1 MKLLLFI
8 SFIGFSLTLFAQISK
23 EDLQKKFEDA
33 IKNRNPTDKTFSLPQ
48 FPLIKQEQKTL
59 QGYINGQQV
68 TAGIY
73 NLSLDGMPC
82 VVPDTNEI
90 QQCQMFFQMYLCLLK
105 LLSQMRRLCSLCSIP
120 TENGVNKK
128 VKSFCS

>member
-8 SFIGFSLTLFAQISK
+8 SFIGFSLTLFAQITK
-23 EDLQKKFEDA
+23 EDLQKKLEDA
-33 IKNRNPTDKTFSLPQ
+33 IKNRNPNEKTFSLLQ
-48 FPLIKQEQKTL
+48 FPWITQEQKTL

-82 VVPDTNEI
+82 VVPDTNGI
-90 QQCQMFFQMYLCLLK
+90 AAMPNVFPNVSVPFKTTIPNATPVQPLLDPNRK
-105 LLSQMRRLCSLCSIP
+105 WS
-120 TENGVNKK
+120 K
-128 VKSFCS
+128 

>member
-8 SFIGFSLTLFAQISK
+8 SFVGFSVTLFAQISK

-33 IKNRNPTDKTFSLPQ
+33 IKNRNPTEKTFSLPQ
-48 FPLIKQEQKTL
+48 FLLIKQEQKTL

-90 QQCQMFFQMYLCLLK
+90 AAMPNVFPNVSVPFKTTIPNATPVQPLLDPNRK
-105 LLSQMRRLCSLCSIP
+105 WS
-120 TENGVNKK
+120 K
-128 VKSFCS
+128 

>member
-8 SFIGFSLTLFAQISK
+8 SFVGFSVTLFAQISK
-23 EDLQKKFEDA
+23 EDLQKKLEDA
-33 IKNRNPTDKTFSLPQ
+33 IKNRNPTAKTFSLPQ

-59 QGYINGQQV
+59 QGYINRQQV

-82 VVPDTNEI
+82 VVPDTNGI
-90 QQCQMFFQMYLCLLK
+90 AAMPNVFPNVSVPFKTTIPNATPVQPLLDPNRK
-105 LLSQMRRLCSLCSIP
+105 WS
-120 TENGVNKK
+120 K
-128 VKSFCS
+128 

>member
-8 SFIGFSLTLFAQISK
+8 SFIGFSLTLFAQITK
-23 EDLQKKFEDA
+23 EDLQKKLQDA
-33 IKNRNPTDKTFSLPQ
+33 IKNRNPNEKTFSLPQ
-48 FPLIKQEQKTL
+48 FPLIKQEQKNL

-82 VVPDTNEI
+82 VVPDTNGI
-90 QQCQMFFQMYLCLLK
+90 AAMPNVFPNVSVPFKTTIPNATPVQPLLDPNRK
-105 LLSQMRRLCSLCSIP
+105 WS
-120 TENGVNKK
+120 K
-128 VKSFCS
+128 